1 MKTDGSYPVRKN
13 NRLEYF
19 DYSSEGAYF
28 ITICTQNKA
37 CILSHIVNEFDD
49 IDGINVG
56 DGFPVPQ
63 LTQTGYIVQSFIE
76 QINMKYPS
84 VFVDKYVIMPNHIHL
99 LIYLADTNGSG
110 TENQTQSPTIGNIIG
125 WLKYSVTK
133 QVNMDSGTEKAKI
146 FQRSYHDH
154 IIRNEKSYKMIAE
167 YIEKNPLVWESDC
180 FYQS

>member
-1 MKTDGSYPVRKN
+1 MKTDGGYPVRKN
-13 NRLEYF
+13 NRLEQF

-37 CILSHIVNEFDD
+37 CILSHIH
-49 IDGINVG
+49 NVG

-63 LTQTGYIVQSFIE
+63 LTQIGCCVQNQIQ
-76 QINMKYPS
+76 QINVKYPS

-99 LIYLADTNGSG
+99 LIYLTDTKSIG
-110 TENQTQSPTIGNIIG
+110 TGNQSKSPTIGNVVG
-125 WLKYSVTK
+125 WLKYSITK
-133 QVNMDSGTEKAKI
+133 QVNMNIGAEKEKI

-167 YIEKNPLVWESDC
+167 YIERNPLVWESDC